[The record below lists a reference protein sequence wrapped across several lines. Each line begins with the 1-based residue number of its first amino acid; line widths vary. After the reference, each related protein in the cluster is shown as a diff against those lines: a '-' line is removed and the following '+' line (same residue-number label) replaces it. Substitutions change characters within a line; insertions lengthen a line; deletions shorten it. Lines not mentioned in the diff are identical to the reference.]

1 MLNNLSRR
9 TRRNFEDMSQLFRLE
24 GKHTTQNARCAV
36 WIGLCVLALVCGGYI
51 LGEYIF
57 GWTKKRHVPVRRD
70 RKKRQESQVRSK
82 SWRGVS
88 NWQQPAG
95 ASFWNICNDFHPT
108 PQNTILFD
116 RESMTFNNSYQ
127 IIILSAS
134 ASVPIHAVFL
144 QNFPIWC
151 DSFLPLE
158 LHSCQ
163 VCNHT

>member
-1 MLNNLSRR
+1 MMLSPIDNMRKQLKPSIELKQQQHCSVDR
-9 TRRNFEDMSQLFRLE
+9 T
-24 GKHTTQNARCAV
+24 
-36 WIGLCVLALVCGGYI
+36 VCPCFC
-51 LGEYIF
+51 LGWLHFGRIYIF

-88 NWQQPAG
+88 NWQQPAR

-158 LHSCQ
+158 LHSCK

>member
-1 MLNNLSRR
+1 MVNFVDGVLNLNNRAEPKRR
-9 TRRNFEDMSQLFRLE
+9 RIHLTWPWPSFMADLE
-24 GKHTTQNARCAV
+24 GIV
-36 WIGLCVLALVCGGYI
+36 GPFYSLVLEHFGRI
-51 LGEYIF
+51 YIF
-57 GWTKKRHVPVRRD
+57 GWAKKRHVPVRSG

-88 NWQQPAG
+88 NWQQPAR
-95 ASFWNICNDFHPT
+95 ASFCNTCNDFHPT

-151 DSFLPLE
+151 DFCDFHL
-158 LHSCQ
+158 
-163 VCNHT
+163 